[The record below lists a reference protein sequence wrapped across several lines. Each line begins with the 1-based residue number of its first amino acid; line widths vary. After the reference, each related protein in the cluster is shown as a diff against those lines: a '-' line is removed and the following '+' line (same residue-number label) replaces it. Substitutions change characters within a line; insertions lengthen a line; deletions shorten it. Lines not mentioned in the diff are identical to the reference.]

1 MQRKS
6 AGHWQIERLA
16 EDRIDHT
23 AMTGNGDV
31 SAGMGVDDAPYCGAD
46 ASVKGR
52 CRLASRKYLDVRI
65 SRPIRV
71 FPKRKTYSSNVIPS
85 ISGPGSCSPKSGHR
99 SISVR
104 PIAGA
109 MISAVSTARAKS
121 LEIRT
126 SAPSSSRSLKRSAS
140 CSDCRRPS
148 VLNPEQVRYP
158 PMTRCTVTLDSPWR
172 ISVIRV
178 GLW

>member
-65 SRPIRV
+65 SRPIR
-71 FPKRKTYSSNVIPS
+71 
-85 ISGPGSCSPKSGHR
+85 CSETQDVLIERHPVDFWSR
-99 SISVR
+99 IVLSEVR
-104 PIAGA
+104 PPLNFGETDRRSDDFGGLNGAGKVA
-109 MISAVSTARAKS
+109 G
-121 LEIRT
+121 
-126 SAPSSSRSLKRSAS
+126 
-140 CSDCRRPS
+140 D
-148 VLNPEQVRYP
+148 
-158 PMTRCTVTLDSPWR
+158 
-172 ISVIRV
+172 
-178 GLW
+178 